1 MRDFNFFAPYL
12 KKNKKQFDVGA
23 FLKTALAIVL
33 AAILVLT
40 AFLYIKSTKEEIE
53 SVANRD

>member
-1 MRDFNFFAPYL
+1 MRDFNFFSPYL

-40 AFLYIKSTKEEIE
+40 AFLYMRLNQQKKRLNT
-53 SVANRD
+53 